1 MTRSYS
7 LVATCGDY
15 KIFFKFQPLHLVIFF
30 CIDLAIENNQ
40 LCDVNV
46 KKKIEGNRLGFME
59 LEMEQ
64 LRATFMK
71 IGYTVG
77 RLKRHIIYNVNLL
90 QKLLTNPQFY

>member
-1 MTRSYS
+1 
-7 LVATCGDY
+7 
-15 KIFFKFQPLHLVIFF
+15 
-30 CIDLAIENNQ
+30 
-40 LCDVNV
+40 
-46 KKKIEGNRLGFME
+46 ME